1 MSSSDGSVFFL
12 VSLYGRA
19 QGVLKVQQIDR
30 HLGEGRMSHF
40 SSPNEVLNPA
50 KQAFAAYERRR
61 R

>member
-19 QGVLKVQQIDR
+19 QGVLEVQQIDR

-50 KQAFAAYERRR
+50 KTGVRSL
-61 R
+61 